1 VISER
6 DLLCSF
12 ELLRLDCFLLSFFLA
27 NNSILTKA
35 RDTNYVVVLAGK
47 SCSRLI
53 EKRSSLGPRDRLRE
67 GKG

>member
-27 NNSILTKA
+27 NNSIVTKQE
-35 RDTNYVVVLAGK
+35 TPIVWW
-47 SCSRLI
+47 
-53 EKRSSLGPRDRLRE
+53 SLRGSLFPFD
-67 GKG
+67 